1 MITNLLDDKR
11 HHSQMLYK
19 NQLTNNLTLS
29 WVGFFGVYL
38 IESSRVFSCQDPLDF
53 SGVSFAFIF
62 CFLLLS
68 QKLNVLDK
76 ITPFSRA
83 LI

>member
-19 NQLTNNLTLS
+19 NDS
-29 WVGFFGVYL
+29 GFIL
-38 IESSRVFSCQDPLDF
+38 IESSRVFSCQDLLDF
-53 SGVSFAFIF
+53 AGVSFAFIF

-68 QKLNVLDK
+68 QKFNVLDK
-76 ITPFSRA
+76 IAPFSRA